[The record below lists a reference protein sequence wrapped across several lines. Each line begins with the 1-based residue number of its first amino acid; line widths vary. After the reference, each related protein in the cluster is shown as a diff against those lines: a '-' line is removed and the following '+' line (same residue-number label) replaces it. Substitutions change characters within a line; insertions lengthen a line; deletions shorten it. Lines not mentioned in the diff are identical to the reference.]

1 MSTLTLAHIL
11 GTEPGLKLGTGTW
24 EISLEPKGW
33 LEPTPLAAG
42 IFIVERQAWFIK
54 SAAGQAVPKGQL
66 PLPIQWLAIGSGDSA
81 TFTPPT
87 ETSLVARIKNADT
100 GPLGMVWT
108 GLSLLGGAPQG
119 DGLWLLGSL
128 TETNFIGEFRWG
140 DSKPITM
147 GPVHISDVQLRY
159 LAARP
164 FPRGAAAKAQ
174 EAAVAAQTGTAAQRQ
189 DAARRVGQSGDGD
202 PMLTTLL
209 TPPSRGIAWLE
220 LEAEV
225 KLGSKRPI
233 TAHLQCEHSGAG
245 SLFIFRGDIEGVTL
259 ENGLGELGDI
269 IGTDLDLERNLPS
282 SLKGLA
288 SLGITFLEV
297 GIDTVGKS
305 LSLDSFAVTVGAGPD
320 ARWTLFPDLIEIASP
335 SLTLRGRQL
344 ANKAQREWEF
354 LIGAEFILA
363 GAPFDVTLDIPLTA
377 GDPVMVSAF
386 LRMGN
391 TIGVGKFLQSVL
403 PFSLTGK
410 DGKGLGSL
418 VISSVGIAGQLSPP
432 AFHFDLDVVGAWPLL
447 PGLELSAIGVSLD
460 FLGGTRGGIS
470 GELRAQLALCGKSGV
485 LCGTDGRPAVLDL
498 AAELPTEDSGFQL
511 QGSLGGDLPLA
522 GFLDWLETV
531 FHVPSTEWPSVLN
544 DFVIE
549 NFAFFVDSRSHD
561 GQLQLIGKLTL
572 DEGVALEATLSLEL
586 HRRPSAGFE
595 KKFTGV
601 IRLELANG
609 KRLQFFLAVD
619 NTPAGSALVAG
630 YSDVTGCEVSVQDLL
645 QKTGWKDAPGA
656 GLNFTL
662 RQAALA
668 KNASKWLFNLD
679 IDAGLNLGRLQ
690 LPGLALAGTGG
701 PQRVDKLEL
710 AFQVLAAKD
719 KTDAGVTSQD
729 IADFNA
735 LLPPGTVPLPT
746 PSKLPLANKEV
757 FLDTKLRIG
766 TLIVDIPLQLQAGGG
781 SGENK
786 DAIVPADNAPAPA
799 PTTPSGTSGGNTQ
812 WVSVQRNFGPVHV
825 DKIGVSY
832 EGGRVHGPMSGA
844 LTAGGLTLSLM
855 GVGFSSKISPPSP
868 SFSLNGLGIDY
879 RNGALEIGGALLR
892 QEVQQAG
899 GPVTEFNGLAVLKM
913 KTFSLSAI
921 GSFAK
926 LKDDVSLFIYAVLNY
941 PLGGPS
947 FFFVTGLA
955 AGFGLHRRLVMPT
968 LPNVGKFPLV
978 ALAMAPAAA
987 PQQSTADTLAT
998 ILTDL
1003 DEYLPI
1009 DAGINFFCAGIK
1021 FTSFNIIDSF
1031 ALLAVQFGR
1040 QLEIDLLGLSRVTV
1054 PPQAPVGTPL
1064 LAQVELAIRAV
1075 FLPEEG
1081 FLGVE
1086 AQLTPASFILSPDCH
1101 LTGGFAF
1108 YSWFIGPHSGD
1119 FVLTLGGYHPAFKV
1133 PDHYPRNVPRLGFNW
1148 QVSDS
1153 LSFKGGIYYALTGN
1167 AFMAG
1172 GSFAAN
1178 YEGGWVRAWFT
1189 CGADFLVT
1197 FKPFHYD
1204 ASIYIGMGAEATI
1217 HFFGTHHL
1225 SFDAGA
1231 DLHLWGPP
1239 LTGQAHVYLKVWI
1252 VHVSFDVNFGNGPAL
1267 PRPIEWLEFKKSFL
1281 PAPEN
1286 GVEKICTLA
1295 VEKGLL
1301 KEVAE
1306 GNAPRWI
1313 VNGKD
1318 FVVAATS
1325 LIPSTQCLPDE
1336 TLAAAPAKLCI
1347 QPMGLATAEAKLEVT
1362 LTRNVGGKD
1371 LPVTLSPLKSSDPAQ
1386 SGAASMSFERIR
1398 KPMPSGLWGRP
1409 ELHDGFLVPPDL
1421 NAPGLIDG
1429 LAGLRLA
1436 AAEPRHEHTHS
1447 VPRKNLKF
1455 ETTRAKP
1462 CPWRK
1467 VSGFKAWAPVP
1478 QANSTAAVARLDA
1491 WGEVEKSLSKVRED
1505 QAALLKDLGLTPAD
1519 INLRQDFKSTTL
1531 AAPQLSLE
1539 SPVQP

>member
-1 MSTLTLAHIL
+1 MSSRTLAHIL
-11 GTEPGLKLGTGTW
+11 GTEPGLKPGTGSL
-24 EISLEPKGW
+24 EISPCPSPGLNGL

-42 IFIVERQAWFIK
+42 IFIVEGKAWFIK
-54 SAAGQAVPKGQL
+54 STADQSVPKGQL
-66 PLPIQWLAIGSGDSA
+66 PEPIQWLATGSGA
-81 TFTPPT
+81 TLAAGTG
-87 ETSLVARIKNADT
+87 TSLVARVENANT
-100 GPLGMVWT
+100 GLLGVVWT
-108 GLSLLGGAPQG
+108 GLSLLGGPSQG
-119 DGLWLLGSL
+119 VGLWLLGSL
-128 TETNFIGEFRWG
+128 TETNFIGEFTWG
-140 DSKPITM
+140 DSKPATV
-147 GPVHISDVQLRY
+147 GPVQIRDVQLRY

-164 FPRGAAAKAQ
+164 FPRGAAPKAQ
-174 EAAVAAQTGTAAQRQ
+174 EAAVAAQTGTDAQRQ
-189 DAARRVGQSGDGD
+189 DAARRADQSGDGD
-202 PMLTTLL
+202 PVLAALL
-209 TPPSRGIAWLE
+209 AQPSRGLAWLE

-225 KLGSKRPI
+225 ILGSKRPI
-233 TAHLQCEHSGAG
+233 TAHLQCEHPGAG
-245 SLFIFRGDIEGVTL
+245 SLFIFRGDIEGATL

-297 GIDTVGKS
+297 GIDTGAT
-305 LSLDSFAVTVGAGPD
+305 LPSLDSFAVTVGAGPD

-377 GDPVMVSAF
+377 GDPVMVNAF
-386 LRMGN
+386 LRAGN

-403 PFSLTGK
+403 PFSLTDP

-418 VISSVGIAGQLSPP
+418 MISSVGIAGQMSPP

-460 FLGGTRGGIS
+460 FLGGTRGGVS
-470 GELRAQLALCGKSGV
+470 GELRAQLTLCGKKGV

-511 QGSLGGDLPLA
+511 QGSLGGDLPLD

-531 FHVPSTEWPSVLN
+531 FHLPATEWPSVLKA
-544 DFVIE
+544 FVIE
-549 NFAFFVDSRSHD
+549 NFAFFIDSRSHD
-561 GQLQLIGKLTL
+561 GQIQLIGRLNL
-572 DEGVALEATLSLEL
+572 DENAATDNKDWLEATLSLEL
-586 HRRPSAGFE
+586 HRRPSANVEKKDPPPPASFE

-619 NTPAGSALVAG
+619 STPAGSALVAG
-630 YSDVTGCEVSVQDLL
+630 YSDVTGCEVSVQELL
-645 QKTGWKDAPGA
+645 QKTGWKDAPGD

-679 IDAGLNLGRLQ
+679 IDAGLNLGRLE

-701 PQRVDKLEL
+701 PQRVEKLEL
-710 AFQVLAAKD
+710 AFQVLAAKAQ
-719 KTDAGVTSQD
+719 KEAGVTAQD

-746 PSKLPLANKEV
+746 TSKLPLANKEI

-766 TLIVDIPLQLQAGGG
+766 TMIVDIPLQLQAGGG
-781 SGENK
+781 SREKK
-786 DAIVPADNAPAPA
+786 DAIVPADKAPAPA
-799 PTTPSGTSGGNTQ
+799 PTTQSGASGGNTQ

-855 GVGFSSKISPPSP
+855 GVGFSSEISKPKP

-892 QEVQQAG
+892 QDVQLAG

-955 AGFGLHRRLVMPT
+955 AGFGLHRRLAMPT

-1009 DAGINFFCAGIK
+1009 DAGMNFFCAGIK

-1108 YSWFIGPHSGD
+1108 YSWFNGPHSGD

-1153 LSFKGGIYYALTGN
+1153 LSF
-1167 AFMAG
+1167 
-1172 GSFAAN
+1172 
-1178 YEGGWVRAWFT
+1178 
-1189 CGADFLVT
+1189 
-1197 FKPFHYD
+1197 
-1204 ASIYIGMGAEATI
+1204 
-1217 HFFGTHHL
+1217 
-1225 SFDAGA
+1225 
-1231 DLHLWGPP
+1231 
-1239 LTGQAHVYLKVWI
+1239 
-1252 VHVSFDVNFGNGPAL
+1252 
-1267 PRPIEWLEFKKSFL
+1267 
-1281 PAPEN
+1281 
-1286 GVEKICTLA
+1286 
-1295 VEKGLL
+1295 
-1301 KEVAE
+1301 
-1306 GNAPRWI
+1306 
-1313 VNGKD
+1313 
-1318 FVVAATS
+1318 
-1325 LIPSTQCLPDE
+1325 
-1336 TLAAAPAKLCI
+1336 
-1347 QPMGLATAEAKLEVT
+1347 
-1362 LTRNVGGKD
+1362 
-1371 LPVTLSPLKSSDPAQ
+1371 
-1386 SGAASMSFERIR
+1386 
-1398 KPMPSGLWGRP
+1398 
-1409 ELHDGFLVPPDL
+1409 
-1421 NAPGLIDG
+1421 
-1429 LAGLRLA
+1429 
-1436 AAEPRHEHTHS
+1436 
-1447 VPRKNLKF
+1447 NLK
-1455 ETTRAKP
+1455 T
-1462 CPWRK
+1462 
-1467 VSGFKAWAPVP
+1467 
-1478 QANSTAAVARLDA
+1478 
-1491 WGEVEKSLSKVRED
+1491 
-1505 QAALLKDLGLTPAD
+1505 
-1519 INLRQDFKSTTL
+1519 
-1531 AAPQLSLE
+1531 
-1539 SPVQP
+1539 